1 MFCSELRHHWLM
13 LAIQNTD
20 AYLLFYKRRTC
31 RPLGGKTH
39 SKIEAARLYSE
50 PSSVAETPV
59 PVHVNEQ
66 LPTPP
71 DEPLTLITVS
81 SSRKKEP
88 PQASHNWPSTGRWPT
103 PQSESSSIS
112 TSPPPLDE
120 ADSELPSFSESQF
133 DDTLQDSLDPLM
145 LSSNR
150 FDMSPT
156 SSNEAEIDSDD
167 EPNAHVI
174 ESDSSRASP
183 RQMLKGT
190 QDGTGAWNTT

>member
-1 MFCSELRHHWLM
+1 VTPFWLT
-13 LAIQNTD
+13 LAFQNTD

-50 PSSVAETPV
+50 PSSVTETPV

-71 DEPLTLITVS
+71 DEPLTMITVS

-88 PQASHNWPSTGRWPT
+88 SQASHNWPSSGRWPT
-103 PQSESSSIS
+103 PQSESSSMS

-120 ADSELPSFSESQF
+120 ADTELPSFSESHF
-133 DDTLQDSLDPLM
+133 DDALQDSLDPLV

-150 FDMSPT
+150 FDIRAPSPT
-156 SSNEAEIDSDD
+156 SSNEVEIDSDD
-167 EPNAHVI
+167 EPNAHAI

-183 RQMLKGT
+183 REMPKET
-190 QDGTGAWNTT
+190 QDGTDAWNTT

>member
-1 MFCSELRHHWLM
+1 M
-13 LAIQNTD
+13 LTFQNTD
-20 AYLLFYKRRTC
+20 AYLLFYKRRTS

-71 DEPLTLITVS
+71 DEPLTMITVS
-81 SSRKKEP
+81 SSSRKQEP
-88 PQASHNWPSTGRWPT
+88 SQVSQNHTWPSTGRWPT
-103 PQSESSSIS
+103 PQSSSSSIS

-120 ADSELPSFSESQF
+120 ADSELPSFSESNF
-133 DDTLQDSLDPLM
+133 DDVLQDSLDPLV

-150 FDMSPT
+150 FDIRAVSPT
-156 SSNEAEIDSDD
+156 SSNEVEIDSDD
-167 EPNAHVI
+167 EPNAQAI
-174 ESDSSRASP
+174 ESDSRRASLGDE
-183 RQMLKGT
+183 MLKET
-190 QDGTGAWNTT
+190 QDRTDAWNT

>member
-1 MFCSELRHHWLM
+1 M
-13 LAIQNTD
+13 LSFQNTD
-20 AYLLFYKRRTC
+20 AYLLFYKRRTS

-71 DEPLTLITVS
+71 DEPLTMITVS
-81 SSRKKEP
+81 SSSSRKQEP
-88 PQASHNWPSTGRWPT
+88 SQVSQNHTWPSTGRWPT

-120 ADSELPSFSESQF
+120 ADSELPSFSESNF
-133 DDTLQDSLDPLM
+133 DDVLQDSLDPLV

-150 FDMSPT
+150 FDIRAVSPT
-156 SSNEAEIDSDD
+156 SSNEVGSDSDD
-167 EPNAHVI
+167 EPNAQAI
-174 ESDSSRASP
+174 ESDSRRASLGVE
-183 RQMLKGT
+183 MLKET
-190 QDGTGAWNTT
+190 QDRTDAWNT